1 MGTETQPR
9 VSLLLRHELHRLH
22 LQPLRPQSELLLK
35 LKPLELG
42 SLQPMLKLQELL
54 LLLPDHGL
62 LDWPPSGPST
72 KRSSLLRPGKAANKA
87 GARRA
92 STKRSSLRAAGPK
105 LLKWAA
111 TGRSARTG
119 VVRQKVP

>member
-1 MGTETQPR
+1 M
-9 VSLLLRHELHRLH
+9 SLLLRHELHRLH
-22 LQPLRPQSELLLK
+22 LQPSPQSELLLK

-72 KRSSLLRPGKAANKA
+72 KRSSLLRPGKAAKA

-92 STKRSSLRAAGPK
+92 STKRSSLR
-105 LLKWAA
+105 
-111 TGRSARTG
+111 
-119 VVRQKVP
+119 RQAQSC